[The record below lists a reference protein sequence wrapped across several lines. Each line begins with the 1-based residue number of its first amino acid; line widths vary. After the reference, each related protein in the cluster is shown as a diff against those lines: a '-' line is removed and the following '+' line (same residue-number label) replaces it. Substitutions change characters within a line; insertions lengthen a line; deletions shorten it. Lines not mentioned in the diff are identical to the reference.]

1 LDNKKDLYVFIDKLR
16 TQQILINLIQNSIKF
31 SKKGDSID
39 LKVNFFDV
47 ENSFSNIGVSFT
59 VRDYGIGISDD
70 DRTQLF

>member
-1 LDNKKDLYVFIDKLR
+1 MDNKKDLYVFIDKLR

>member
-1 LDNKKDLYVFIDKLR
+1 MDNKKDLYVFIDKLR

-59 VRDYGIGISDD
+59 VRDYGIGISDN

>member
-1 LDNKKDLYVFIDKLR
+1 MDNKKDLYVFIDKLR

-39 LKVNFFDV
+39 LKVNFFNV